1 MSIEVIEIKSIGL
14 NPGGNVGTKKLQDL
28 TDVEGT
34 DAATFGQVLTKDFDG
49 KWRPL
54 NPTGGGDGGT
64 LGPQSFLFTQIEPA
78 TVWLAVHNLGFNP
91 SGIEVRDHMG
101 EPHYPVASWPN
112 STTVRLDF
120 EYDVRG
126 TARLS

>member
-34 DAATFGQVLTKDFDG
+34 DAASFGQVLTKDFDG

-54 NPTGGGDGGT
+54 NPAGGGGGEI
-64 LGPQSFLFTQIEPA
+64 GPQSYLHTQIEPS
-78 TVWLAVHNLGFNP
+78 TVWVAVHNLGFNP
-91 SGIEVRDHMG
+91 SGIAVLDHVG
-101 EPHYPVASWPN
+101 APHYPIMSWPN
-112 STTVRLDF
+112 STSVRMDF